1 MMEAVTSTEQS
12 LAGTPQQA
20 NLIALR
26 IEAQN
31 QQAIADLLARQADK
45 QAEQVSPPANPEG
58 IGENV
63 DTYA

>member
-1 MMEAVTSTEQS
+1 MEAVTSTEQS

-31 QQAIADLLARQADK
+31 QQAIAELLARQAEK
-45 QAEQVSPPANPEG
+45 QAEQVQPPENPEG